1 MYRLFFFPL
10 AVLGF
15 SACSD
20 YDLHRPDDPKQTPSP
35 QETAEPPEPS
45 LDPDIKV
52 TPDPIDFGGLPKD
65 CPAEPI
71 EVTVSNIGLDP
82 LTVSDIQLDGN
93 GTSAFS
99 HTWDGNEFVL
109 EYGES
114 MTFEVHFTPAAWI
127 DYDIDLV
134 FTSND
139 QEDPELPV
147 QTIGTGA
154 DDATYE
160 QSFTQDYY
168 DEVDVM
174 WVVDYSCSMRE
185 ELQEVRDNFA
195 AFVTEFS
202 TLELDYHLAVIT
214 TDMDNPSHSGRIQGS
229 VITQASADPEQEF
242 LTYVDQG
249 DTGSGSEKGFEAT
262 EAALSE
268 PLISSA
274 NAGFMREDAALA
286 VIVVTDEND
295 NSSTSASNFVSWFQ
309 GLKSDPE
316 MVSFSAICG
325 DRMTGCSSGDI
336 WSGTML
342 QATGGDKY
350 IDASEDTGGFF
361 ASICTENYDEALQH
375 LSLTAAG
382 MTVSFQLDYE
392 PSSLA
397 DVQVTVDGSSIG
409 NDSDNGWTYQA
420 DTNSVVFHGSA
431 IPGPGET
438 VFVSYPVSEECN

>member
-1 MYRLFFFPL
+1 MYRLFFSTL
-10 AVLGF
+10 AVFGF

-174 WVVDYSCSMRE
+174 WVVDNSCSMSE

-249 DTGSGSEKGFEAT
+249 DTGSGSEKGDEAT
-262 EAALSE
+262 EAA
-268 PLISSA
+268 
-274 NAGFMREDAALA
+274 
-286 VIVVTDEND
+286 
-295 NSSTSASNFVSWFQ
+295 
-309 GLKSDPE
+309 
-316 MVSFSAICG
+316 
-325 DRMTGCSSGDI
+325 
-336 WSGTML
+336 
-342 QATGGDKY
+342 
-350 IDASEDTGGFF
+350 
-361 ASICTENYDEALQH
+361 
-375 LSLTAAG
+375 
-382 MTVSFQLDYE
+382 
-392 PSSLA
+392 
-397 DVQVTVDGSSIG
+397 
-409 NDSDNGWTYQA
+409 
-420 DTNSVVFHGSA
+420 
-431 IPGPGET
+431 
-438 VFVSYPVSEECN
+438 